1 MYALKRLIWWEGS
14 SKKQNVIQ
22 RLLQSVKLEKIRRG
36 ERVEG
41 NGLKVCIRSKIKRTS
56 RWIECEIGERE
67 RS

>member
-41 NGLKVCIRSKIKRTS
+41 NGLKVR
-56 RWIECEIGERE
+56 
-67 RS
+67 